1 MPSMFPH
8 TGSHG
13 QSKSNARS
21 FKKPA
26 DQCILRWQPWSQ
38 PQAEHRAQ
46 LWPWLWSQVLGFS
59 SEQPQPSQKLSC
71 KLHADLHTALQ
82 VLQPDSLAQSVAF
95 VNFW

>member
-1 MPSMFPH
+1 MPSMFPY

-26 DQCILRWQPWSQ
+26 DQCILRRQPRSR

-46 LWPWLWSQVLGFS
+46 LWPQVLGFS
-59 SEQPQPSQKLSC
+59 SELPQPSQKLSC
-71 KLHADLHTALQ
+71 KLCANLHTALQ
-82 VLQPDSLAQSVAF
+82 VLHPDSLGQLVAF